1 MIQNKIGEEGEIME
15 FDTVDPK
22 WITIKLANGI
32 VLQLKVE
39 VTAVMYMGYKYPNGM
54 ASNIPMFN
62 VSSQTIV
69 RPQHIPRE
77 FYRVNAEKDNRS
89 YID

>member
-15 FDTVDPK
+15 FETVDPK
-22 WITIKLANGI
+22 WINIKLSNGI

-39 VTAVMYMGYKYPNGM
+39 VTAVMFMGYKYPNGM
-54 ASNIPMFN
+54 SSNIPLFN
-62 VSSQTIV
+62 VQSQTIV

-77 FYRVNAEKDNRS
+77 LYLSTADKDNRS
-89 YID
+89 YR

>member
-15 FDTVDPK
+15 FETVDPK

-39 VTAVMYMGYKYPNGM
+39 VTAVMFMGYKYPNGM
-54 ASNIPMFN
+54 ASNIPKWQRIPLPYLQ
-62 VSSQTIV
+62 SQ
-69 RPQHIPRE
+69 H
-77 FYRVNAEKDNRS
+77 RVEKMG
-89 YID
+89 IFCPIF

>member
-15 FDTVDPK
+15 FETVDPK

-54 ASNIPMFN
+54 VSNIPMFN
-62 VSSQTIV
+62 VQSQTIV

-77 FYRVNAEKDNRS
+77 LYLSTADKDNRS
-89 YID
+89 YR